1 MKAEDL
7 MIGDYCRVW
16 REGLCIK
23 NKGTIVKVLG
33 IDAEKS
39 LKEKGLVG
47 CAHCHPLDGDQ
58 FDGGIWCEYLDP
70 IPLTPEILEK
80 NGFKKSIF
88 RDIEGQH
95 QWSWW
100 RDTLTV
106 VTLWMRELNDNPTDG
121 WMIRIESTPAAC
133 CLKISSVH
141 ELQHCLKLCG
151 IEKEIVLHD

>member
-1 MKAEDL
+1 MIEGL
-7 MIGDYCRVW
+7 MIGDWVFCTYPS
-16 REGLCIK
+16 I
-23 NKGTIVKVLG
+23 NTPVKV
-33 IDAEKS
+33 AEIKTVGDNE
-39 LKEKGLVG
+39 LKTVVYHDDIRLVFCEKY
-47 CAHCHPLDGDQ
+47 
-58 FDGGIWCEYLDP
+58 IDP
-70 IPLTPEILEK
+70 IPLTAEILEK

-121 WMIRIESTPAAC
+121 WMIRIESTLAAC

-141 ELQHCLKLCG
+141 ELQHTLKLCG
-151 IEKEIVLHD
+151 ISKEIVL

>member
-1 MKAEDL
+1 MKRESL
-7 MIGDYCRVW
+7 MIGDWVYVPHGGRASHNGKV
-16 REGLCIK
+16 EAIYES
-23 NKGTIVKVLG
+23 GTISVELEG
-33 IDAEKS
+33 AGCLCRAES
-39 LKEKGLVG
+39 
-47 CAHCHPLDGDQ
+47 
-58 FDGGIWCEYLDP
+58 LDP
-70 IPLTPEILEK
+70 IQLTAEILEK

-106 VTLWMRELNDNPTDG
+106 VCLWMRELNDNPTDG

-141 ELQHCLKLCG
+141 ELQHTLKLCG
-151 IEKEIVLHD
+151 IEKEIVLHE